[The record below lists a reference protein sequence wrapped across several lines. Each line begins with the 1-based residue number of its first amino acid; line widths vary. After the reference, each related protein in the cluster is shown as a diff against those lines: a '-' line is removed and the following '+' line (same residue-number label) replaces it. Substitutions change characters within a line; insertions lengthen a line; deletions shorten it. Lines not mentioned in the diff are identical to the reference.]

1 LPAETVKQMQLQAKQ
16 MTGAATFAAIKRFN
30 ATIQDLKGG
39 YHPQLPLELALIESI
54 QGESLAAPAQ
64 LAAPVMAP
72 ATNVPVAAPLPQ
84 VTVAS
89 PPPTAPATPVVTS
102 PVPAEATIAK
112 AVEPVPAAIE
122 PPPLDGAAIQKLNT
136 RWKEFMV
143 VVRSQCGVQVQ
154 AALKAVKDIAVGEQ
168 TVALAFGANEFSR
181 DMVARP
187 DTLPKV
193 AAILSTFVGRS
204 VILECQVG
212 EQAKLARM
220 INMSPSQQQ
229 LDGPDPLV
237 EYALSDLGAEV
248 V

>member
-1 LPAETVKQMQLQAKQ
+1 MVIAEAEIAKPMELP
-16 MTGAATFAAIKRFN
+16 
-30 ATIQDLKGG
+30 
-39 YHPQLPLELALIESI
+39 S
-54 QGESLAAPAQ
+54 
-64 LAAPVMAP
+64 
-72 ATNVPVAAPLPQ
+72 VAA
-84 VTVAS
+84 V
-89 PPPTAPATPVVTS
+89 
-102 PVPAEATIAK
+102 
-112 AVEPVPAAIE
+112 E
-122 PPPLDGAAIQKLNT
+122 PPPLDGAAIQKLNA

-220 INMSPSQQQ
+220 INMTPSQQQ